1 MLAQLQ
7 LADMYSNEGK
17 TEQAR
22 QIYAQIKDHD
32 KDAKGKPGI
41 AAQVATRKL
50 NPEPVAGPGG
60 PRQ

>member
-1 MLAQLQ
+1 MYN
-7 LADMYSNEGK
+7 ADGK

-22 QIYAQIKDHD
+22 QIYAEIKDHD

-50 NPEPVAGPGG
+50 NPEAAPAGAGP
-60 PRQ
+60 R